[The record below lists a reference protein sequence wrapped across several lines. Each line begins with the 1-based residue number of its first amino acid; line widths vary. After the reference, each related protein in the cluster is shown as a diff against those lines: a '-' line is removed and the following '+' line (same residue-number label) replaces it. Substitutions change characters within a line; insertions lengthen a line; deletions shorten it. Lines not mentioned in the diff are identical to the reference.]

1 MKHALKMLVLAGSL
15 ALSLGACAALQKAS
29 PDVASDAIRA
39 TQVAITTY
47 ADVYQP
53 AVIAYG
59 NLPVCD
65 GSTPICRD
73 QAVHA
78 KMKAL
83 DLAAS
88 TAIEAARKV
97 MATNVGDSGELTAAI
112 QAIMNAETTIA
123 PAIAIIKR

>member
-1 MKHALKMLVLAGSL
+1 MKHALKMLALAGSL
-15 ALSLGACAALQKAS
+15 ALSLGACALLQKTN

-59 NLPVCD
+59 NLPVCN

-73 QAVHA
+73 QALHA
-78 KMKAL
+78 KMKAA

-88 TAIEAARKV
+88 TAIETARKV
-97 MATNVGDSGELTAAI
+97 MNTNVGDGGELTAAI
-112 QAIMNAETTIA
+112 QAIISAETTIA
-123 PAIAIIKR
+123 QAGAILKK